1 MRIHWARARRLCLP
15 NGGQPARFRRW
26 SGPLTG
32 VLLAGTAA
40 AGWIGIQDDAARQ
53 TAGPSANARPA
64 ITSGPQAGV
73 ACPAGAIS
81 ISPRTNIQ
89 ILIDTSPGP
98 TTFCLKAGVHPIS
111 TGITPKSGNTFVG
124 ESGAVLDGT
133 GWGTDD
139 PNQGAFRAHNQ
150 DIDDVTIR
158 NLVIRNMP
166 QRGIHASHW
175 ASDRWTIKYNE
186 ISSNPRGVAAPGHSL
201 VRHNYIHHNKDGG
214 YSAYLAVNTTFE
226 QNDLSYNGPEQK
238 MVGTKNVTFR
248 NNFVHHNSGDGIWY
262 DAENIGAVIEEN
274 IVEDNGRDG
283 ISFEIS
289 ADGVIRNNTVRRSGS
304 SGILIA
310 TSKNVEIYDNTLEGN
325 FRGIQYFVNCGAVGG
340 GSIKRDLA
348 NNTAYRNTVKIDD
361 RVSGAL
367 ANVFMALRSCT
378 ADELAPYLNGSKN
391 LSFRNNN
398 YLVPSSSTNYW
409 YWGSRGSRSWRE
421 WQALGQD
428 TTNGP
433 Q

>member
-1 MRIHWARARRLCLP
+1 MCIHWARRLCLP
-15 NGGQPARFRRW
+15 SGDHRAGSRRW
-26 SGPLTG
+26 SGRLTG

-40 AGWIGIQDDAARQ
+40 GWIGIQDNFARQ
-53 TAGPSANARPA
+53 TSSPSAEARPA

-73 ACPAGAIS
+73 TCPAGAIN
-81 ISPRTNIQ
+81 ISPRSNIQ
-89 ILIDTSPGP
+89 TLIDASPGT

-111 TGITPKSGNTFVG
+111 GAITPKSGNTFVG

-133 GWGTDD
+133 GWATDD
-139 PNQGAFRAHNQ
+139 PNQGAFRAHNA

-175 ASDRWTIKYNE
+175 ASDRWTIEYNE
-186 ISSNPRGVAAPGHSL
+186 ISSNPRGVAAPSHSL
-201 VRHNYIHHNKDGG
+201 IRHNYIHHNKEGG
-214 YSAYLAVNTTFE
+214 YSAYLAVDTTFE
-226 QNDLSYNGPEQK
+226 ENDLSYNGPEQK
-238 MVGTKNVTFR
+238 MVGTTNVTFR

-262 DAENIGAVIEEN
+262 DAENVRALIEGN

-289 ADGVIRNNTVRRSGS
+289 ADGIIRSNTVRRSGS

-310 TSKNVEIYDNTLEGN
+310 TSKNVEIYGNTLEDN

-340 GSIKRDLA
+340 GSKGRDLA
-348 NNTAYRNTVKIDD
+348 NDTAHHNTVKIND
-361 RVSGAL
+361 RLAGAL
-367 ANVFMALRSCT
+367 ATVFMALRSCT
-378 ADELAPYLNGSKN
+378 ADELVPYLNGSKN
-391 LSFRNNN
+391 LWFRNNT
-398 YLVPSSSTNYW
+398 YRVPSSSTNYW
-409 YWGSRGSRSWRE
+409 YWGTCCSKSWNE

-428 TTNGP
+428 TTNVP
-433 Q
+433 